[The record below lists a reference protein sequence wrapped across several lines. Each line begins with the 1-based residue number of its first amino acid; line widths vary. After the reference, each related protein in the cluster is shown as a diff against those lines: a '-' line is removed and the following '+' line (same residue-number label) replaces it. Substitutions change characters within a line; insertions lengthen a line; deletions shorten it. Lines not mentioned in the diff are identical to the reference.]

1 MKVRKILPWVGAL
14 FLFALIIGVPL
25 LHGRSQYEQYR
36 RLRVVTDGR
45 VYRSGQLYGDGF
57 RQAFQTYGIKTVVN
71 LQEESEQVDP
81 KIPRGYFRREKER
94 ESEVCKERNVRF
106 VNLEGGVMDDSGAG
120 GRPKLTDDFLEVFDN
135 DDNYPILF
143 HCKAGL
149 HRTGWMTAIYR
160 MEYEGWSRTRAL
172 DELRAN
178 GFGTFKST
186 SDNDYIRR
194 YLFEFAPGLRND
206 GYQWPEH
213 RAPRQPTQEAGPR

>member
-1 MKVRKILPWVGAL
+1 MRVRKILPWVGATL
-14 FLFALIIGVPL
+14 LLMLIVGVPL
-25 LHGRSQYEQYR
+25 LHGRSQYEQNR

-57 RQAFQTYGIKTVVN
+57 RQAIQTYGIKTIVN
-71 LQEESEQVDP
+71 LQEEAEQVDP

-94 ESEVCKERNVRF
+94 ESEVCKEFNVGF
-106 VNLEGGVMDDSGAG
+106 VMLEGGVVDHDGAG
-120 GRPKLTDDFLEVFDN
+120 GRPKLIDDFLEVFDN

-149 HRTGWMTAIYR
+149 HRTGWMTSVYR
-160 MEYEGWSRTRAL
+160 MEYEGWSRIHAL

-186 SDNDYIRR
+186 SDNDYIQR
-194 YLFEFAPGLRND
+194 YLFDFVPGLRKD
-206 GYQWPEH
+206 GYEWPKH
-213 RAPRQPTQEAGPR
+213 RAPRKTAQEANR

>member
-1 MKVRKILPWVGAL
+1 MRFRNILPWVGA
-14 FLFALIIGVPL
+14 ALLLAMIVGVPL
-25 LHGRSQYEQYR
+25 LHGRSQYEQHR

-57 RQAFQTYGIKTVVN
+57 RQAFQTYGIKTIVN
-71 LQEESEQVDP
+71 LQEEAEQIDP
-81 KIPRGYFRREKER
+81 KIPRSYFRRDKES
-94 ESEVCKERNVRF
+94 ESEVCTEQGVRF
-106 VNLEGGVMDDSGAG
+106 INLAGGVMDNDGAG
-120 GRPKLTDDFLEVFDN
+120 GRPKLIDDFLEVFDN
-135 DDNYPILF
+135 NDNYPIIF

-194 YLFEFAPGLRND
+194 YLFEFVPGLRKD
-206 GYQWPEH
+206 GYTWPEH
-213 RAPRQPTQEAGPR
+213 RAPRRLSQEATP

>member
-1 MKVRKILPWVGAL
+1 MRVRKILPWVGATL
-14 FLFALIIGVPL
+14 LLMLIVGVPL
-25 LHGRSQYEQYR
+25 LHGRSQYEQNR

-57 RQAFQTYGIKTVVN
+57 RQAIQTYGIKTIVN
-71 LQEESEQVDP
+71 LQEEAEQIDP
-81 KIPRGYFRREKER
+81 KIPRGYFRREKEC
-94 ESEVCKERNVRF
+94 ESEVCAEQGVRF
-106 VNLEGGVMDDSGAG
+106 VNLAGGVMDSDGTG
-120 GRPKLTDDFLEVFDN
+120 GRPKLIDDFLAVFDN

-186 SDNDYIRR
+186 SDNDYIQR
-194 YLFEFAPGLRND
+194 YLFDFVPGLRKD
-206 GYQWPEH
+206 GYEWPKH
-213 RAPRQPTQEAGPR
+213 RAPRKTAQEANR